1 MQMYNAQQAN
11 EIALDFFPEW
21 MDINKRFRTS
31 RGGKLLSSFT
41 EEQNS
46 LCKEFKDFEQSFFLK
61 TYDKKENEVLETV
74 WIALVGELST
84 IVMKCPVLEVTE
96 SAREFLRDT
105 KKYVLYQSGYLI
117 FGEDP
122 GKEIKYETVD
132 NYIHTAET
140 SKQHLWNIFDEYALF
155 SGIDRYDGETN
166 AELVKR
172 IYAVYRNPTSSAETG
187 LKNAIINSVI
197 NYDNLLPEEI
207 TFEEPDENNIFEETD
222 SGKTIYD
229 EISELNQD
237 NAKDKVWNQSYWE
250 NTFKKTTYIPNEWD
264 KEIPVYQNG
273 TGQSD
278 DLKVKMSSD
287 SADETTDI
295 YVTGYKASQV
305 TVNEYIRKQGIQKTI
320 PIKLRRYR
328 DELVAKDVRY
338 KITASDAQE
347 IDPNTIYVNS
357 KQHITGEIKTPLSEI
372 ILDKGNLTEETG
384 ASPEIGQKYSL
395 TFYPKSEYSDMTIS
409 KCDLVYDDKTS
420 NSLLREQGAFK
431 FDNGAL
437 RNTDVKFH
445 ITKVKTFDSYD
456 NMVDNAEG
464 FTLGDKGTVGTM
476 DLDVSGLEGQL
487 LMPSY
492 TCREMNYTNDENFV
506 KTTGSFTLIDSR
518 NIESHS
524 VDSTSTVTIDIN
536 CNSLSYTFAAA
547 SDIAKQ
553 GTISIMFSV
562 DGQLDAEKS
571 GLYTKAQTFHY
582 EFDHLA
588 RVKVVITKSGMLP
601 VTIRDIKAAR
611 YTVSYSFDNGEMI
624 YAQNYMRLPIG
635 YEKNTLHV
643 RVVSMSTY
651 APQFYYIHIG
661 PSLLK
666 SSYTISDIQID
677 KKSVFDIDTNCRIEL
692 SKNGKVID
700 EDYDTHTTYVNKT
713 SAAAP
718 VIIDI
723 SKYSNITASVPA
735 ISSIAYHGSSAAT
748 FSVKPGERIR
758 YITFT
763 GEVTR
768 GTGEQT
774 LSDVLGLGVDDKLFV
789 SGTSDGFI
797 IKNGDKTRIVSIRPR
812 DLPVKSDQFEF
823 SGLPDNIRGIFVL
836 DALYNNTIEN
846 SKITSAAFDH
856 CFLRPTKYN
865 TYVAYNSVQ
874 LLQSPM
880 ENVPVI
886 NTFFPAIPNGKLI
899 YMVVESPTLDS
910 GEKID
915 IQFTK
920 PDGEKTYYTD
930 WSLGENHLG
939 LRIAYDFEF
948 GNDASYQL
956 DINNLNESFTLSNN
970 IELEDA
976 YLVNGEKL
984 ELARYILTPPD
995 DMKISY
1001 EKDAGVEEAYI
1012 EEDGFNKLWYSNISE
1027 IIDINCGGKKL
1038 PESTYTLLKEPGI
1051 ITWKLGKEYIGQKVK
1066 ITYRYLRP
1074 KKIEFKDISSLY
1086 EIIGYPVEAYE
1097 IINKSPIVYKKLK
1110 DGDQRDL
1117 KFSGGPAS
1125 RIVVHTNNS
1134 DFYTTLSGSVVTI
1147 HRYPRNRV
1155 AIVQSGYYY
1164 DGKDE
1169 YYLYS
1174 DDNTDEVNR
1183 MEDIEL
1189 KNISR
1194 TANTFQGSPESNNYA
1209 LDTVMTNGDHLE
1221 KICVIDCHD
1230 DQDRIE
1236 GISDFKA
1243 TTACDSYQLWRSF
1256 GMKIALYPSING
1268 LGINFQ
1274 KKESAA
1280 YALLNITKAIK
1291 SNYWLSFYADAG
1303 IDAYIMEEIMAGTDH
1318 MARSIFCQSIGQ
1330 CDRDNKYLTY
1340 HFSDL
1345 DEDKRYYLC
1354 IMGSGTID
1362 DILLEDS
1369 LDETRHTKL
1378 IDSIKLDIPEQ
1389 THKRMLVKEAFS
1401 PEGNREDNAEIAVDG
1416 TIETGSSIDWG
1427 VTRIAEF
1434 KDNFDEFVGY
1444 RVGLKKNAFYT
1455 GTEAGTITSP
1465 WTYVPDHENV
1475 LALYIKLNDVLV
1487 DGFRFFNI
1495 HVQTA
1500 STQNGDNMREVLL
1513 DKKINM
1519 VSIGSADLDSFV
1531 RIVVEIP
1538 AARVIEN
1545 IEIYARYAENAK
1557 HDLHVLPRQEGSIIT
1572 KVYDL
1577 VTSAN
1582 YRLRRIEGS
1591 ATNLKNIEIS
1601 VRGCR
1606 EDDNSIVWTDWYP
1619 AKLNNRLGFS
1629 DSHVFQDYRYFQ
1641 LKIEINDTSAS
1652 IKIDNI
1658 VFEVA
1663 S

>member
-1 MQMYNAQQAN
+1 MQMYNVQQAN

-31 RGGKLLSSFT
+31 RGGKLLSAFT
-41 EEQNS
+41 EEQDS
-46 LCKEFKDFEQSFFLK
+46 LCKEFKDFEKSFFLK
-61 TYDKKENEVLETV
+61 TYDKKEDEVLETV
-74 WIALVGELST
+74 WISLVGELPT
-84 IVMKCPVLEVTE
+84 ITMKSPALEVTE
-96 SAREFLRDT
+96 SAREFLRDIR
-105 KKYVLYQSGYLI
+105 KYVLYQGGYLV

-122 GKEIKYETVD
+122 GPEIKYETID
-132 NYIHTAET
+132 KYIHSANT

-172 IYAVYRNPTSSAETG
+172 IYAVYRNPTSSAEAG

-207 TFEEPDENNIFEETD
+207 LFEEPNGENIFEKDENG
-222 SGKTIYD
+222 STIYD

-237 NAKDKVWNQSYWE
+237 SAKDKVWNQSYWE
-250 NTFKKTTYIPNEWD
+250 NNFKQTTYIPNEWD
-264 KEIPVYQNG
+264 KELSTYQNG
-273 TGQSD
+273 TGQGG

-295 YVTGYKASQV
+295 YVTGYKANQI

-320 PIKLRRYR
+320 PLKLKRYR
-328 DELVAKDVRY
+328 DELISKDVKY

-347 IDPNTIYVNS
+347 IDSNTIYVKS
-357 KQHITGEIKTPLSEI
+357 KQHITGEIQTPVSEI
-372 ILDKGNLTEETG
+372 ILDKGNLTEEVG
-384 ASPEIGQKYSL
+384 ALPEVGQKYDL
-395 TFYPKSEYSDMTIS
+395 TFYPRSEYSDMTIS
-409 KCDLVYDDKTS
+409 KCDLVYDEKTS
-420 NSLLREQGAFK
+420 KSLLKEQGAFK
-431 FDNGAL
+431 FNGGVL
-437 RNTDVKFH
+437 RNSDVKFH
-445 ITKVKTFDSYD
+445 ITQVKTFDSYD
-456 NMVDNAEG
+456 NVVDNLEG

-476 DLDVSGLEGQL
+476 DLDISGLEGQL

-506 KTTGSFTLIDSR
+506 KTTGSFALVDSK

-524 VDSTSTVTIDIN
+524 VDSASTVTIDIN

-547 SDIAKQ
+547 ADAAKQ
-553 GTISIMFSV
+553 GSISIMFSI
-562 DGQLDAEKS
+562 DGKLDPEKS
-571 GLYTKAQTFHY
+571 GLYTKAKTFHY
-582 EFDHLA
+582 EFDHMA
-588 RVKVVITKSGMLP
+588 RVKVVITKAGMLP
-601 VTIRDIKAAR
+601 VTIRNITAAR
-611 YTVSYSFDNGEMI
+611 YTVTYSFDHGEMI

-635 YEKNTLHV
+635 YGKNVMHI
-643 RVVSMSTY
+643 RVTSMSIY
-651 APQFYYIHIG
+651 APQFQYIHIG

-666 SSYTISDIQID
+666 SSYTISNVEID
-677 KKSVFDIDTNCRIEL
+677 KKASFAIETNCRVEL
-692 SKNGKVID
+692 RKNGTLVD
-700 EDYDTHTTYVNKT
+700 SDYDTHTSYVNQT
-713 SAAAP
+713 DSDAP

-723 SKYSNITASVPA
+723 SRYSNITASSPV
-735 ISSIAYHGSSAAT
+735 INTIAYHGSNAAT
-748 FSVKPGERIR
+748 FSVKPGESIR
-758 YITFT
+758 YITFS

-768 GTGEQT
+768 NTGEQT
-774 LSDVLGLGVDDKLFV
+774 LSTILNLSTDDKLFI

-797 IKNGDKTRIVSIRPR
+797 IKNGEQTRVVSIYPR

-823 SGLPDNIRGIFVL
+823 SGLPDNVRGVFIL
-836 DALYNNTIEN
+836 DALHNNTIES
-846 SKITSAAFDH
+846 SKISSAAFDH

-865 TYVAYNSVQ
+865 TYIAYNSVQ
-874 LLQSPM
+874 LLQPSM
-880 ENVPVI
+880 KNIPVI

-899 YMVVESPTLDS
+899 YMTVESPTLEN
-910 GEKID
+910 GEKVD
-915 IQFTK
+915 IEFEK
-920 PDGEKTYYTD
+920 SDGSDTYYTD
-930 WSLGENHLG
+930 WALGENHLG
-939 LRIAYDFEF
+939 LRVAYDLEF
-948 GNDASYQL
+948 GNNTSYQL
-956 DINNLNESFTLSNN
+956 DVDNLNESFTLSNN
-970 IELEDA
+970 IELEDS
-976 YLVNGEKL
+976 YQIGDTSYD
-984 ELARYILTPPD
+984 LARYLIIPPD
-995 DMKISY
+995 DMKVSY
-1001 EKDAGVEEAYI
+1001 QKETTVEELYI
-1012 EEDGFNKLWYSNISE
+1012 EEDGFNKLWYSNATE
-1027 IIDINCGGKKL
+1027 ILDINCGGKKL
-1038 PESTYTLLKEPGI
+1038 HESSYSLLPDAGI
-1051 ITWKLGKEYIGQKVK
+1051 VTWKLGKEYVGQKVK
-1066 ITYRYLRP
+1066 ITYQYLRP
-1074 KKIEFKDISSLY
+1074 KSLEFKDVSSLY
-1086 EIIGYPVEAYE
+1086 EIIGYPVDAYE
-1097 IINKSPIVYKKLK
+1097 VINKTPIVYKKLK
-1110 DGDQRDL
+1110 DGEQRELQFED
-1117 KFSGGPAS
+1117 GPAS
-1125 RIVVHTNNS
+1125 RIIVHTNNS
-1134 DFYTTLSGSVVTI
+1134 DFYTTLSGPVVTV
-1147 HRYPRNRV
+1147 HRYPDRNV

-1174 DDNTDEVNR
+1174 DDDTDSVNR

-1194 TANTFQGSPESNNYA
+1194 TANTLQGSPESNNYV

-1236 GISDFKA
+1236 GVSDFKA

-1256 GMKIALYPSING
+1256 GMNISLVPSING

-1280 YALLNITKAIK
+1280 YALLNITQAIK
-1291 SNYWLSFYADAG
+1291 SNSWLSFYADAG
-1303 IDAYIMEEIMAGTDH
+1303 IDAYIMKEIYAGVDR

-1330 CDRDNKYLTY
+1330 CERDDKYLTY
-1340 HFSDL
+1340 HFENL
-1345 DEDKRYYLC
+1345 EEETRYYLC
-1354 IMGSGTID
+1354 IMGSGAID
-1362 DILLEDS
+1362 DIILEDS
-1369 LDETRHTKL
+1369 LDETRHTKF
-1378 IDSIKLDIPEQ
+1378 IDSIQLDIPEQ
-1389 THKRMLVKEAFS
+1389 THKRMLVKEAFTS
-1401 PEGNREDNAEIAVDG
+1401 EGNREDNAEIAQDG
-1416 TIETGSSIDWG
+1416 RIETGSSIDWG

-1444 RVGLKKNAFYT
+1444 RVGLRKNAFYT

-1465 WTYVPDHENV
+1465 WTYLPDHENV
-1475 LALYIKLNDVLV
+1475 LALYIKINDVLV

-1495 HVQTA
+1495 HVQT
-1500 STQNGDNMREVLL
+1500 SPTQNGDNLREVLL
-1513 DKKINM
+1513 DKKTNM
-1519 VSIGSADLDSFV
+1519 VSVVGSELDSFV

-1538 AARVIEN
+1538 ANRVIEN

-1557 HDLHVLPRQEGSIIT
+1557 HDLHVLPRVNGSVIT

-1606 EDDNSIVWTDWYP
+1606 EDDNSIVWTDWYS

-1629 DSHVFQDYRYFQ
+1629 DSHVFYDYRYFQ